1 MCIFNK
7 TYFCY
12 GYATWI
18 SYFIG
23 LLSICTI
30 LVPMD
35 QNVYVLY
42 TGGPNF
48 SYFTT
53 VIVINFVINF
63 EADYLLNR
71 WTYRNTGVTLVHN
84 FWFPATFIPGKN
96 WSDPWWGRYQT
107 FKKPI
112 SPYYSRLSLHISYCL
127 QFGNYLEHTSV
138 DNV

>member
-12 GYATWI
+12 WYATKI

-23 LLSICTI
+23 LLTICTV

-42 TGGPNF
+42 AGGPNF
-48 SYFTT
+48 AYFTT
-53 VIVINFVINF
+53 VIAISC

-71 WTYRNTGVTLVHN
+71 WTYRNRGSNEFIIFN
-84 FWFPATFIPGKN
+84 FK
-96 WSDPWWGRYQT
+96 Q
-107 FKKPI
+107 
-112 SPYYSRLSLHISYCL
+112 LSLLAKID
-127 QFGNYLEHTSV
+127 QTSGYG
-138 DNV
+138 DIKPPKS